1 MAAGGP
7 KIITSFS
14 VPLPCVD
21 YFKPLP
27 QALPPNLGK
36 LVWSLVARAKTVGFL
51 QAYKKVR
58 GPPEI
63 RHLSKSDHPAAP
75 LVNRAASHGVLIS
88 NPRGMTRAER
98 KAALHYGTHTSASK

>member
-36 LVWSLVARAKTVGFL
+36 LVWSIAERAKTVGFF
-51 QAYKKVR
+51 QACTKVS
-58 GPPEI
+58 GLPEI

-98 KAALHYGTHTSASK
+98 KAALHYVTHTSASK